1 MSIVT
6 NVPLG
11 VGQRQ
16 NYNYQIYELIKSN
29 SVIQNRADEI
39 KTLIEEYPS
48 QRFAQ
53 LICNY
58 ICPDYRSPEPSV
70 ETKLIMDAFFP
81 DFSDPFFEESYQTYN
96 RLKHE

>member
-1 MSIVT
+1 MSISIKPTDV
-6 NVPLG
+6 VRK
-11 VGQRQ
+11 RQ

-39 KTLIEEYPS
+39 KTLIEEYPN

-58 ICPDYRSPEPSV
+58 ICPDYRRPEPTV
-70 ETKLIMDAFFP
+70 ETKLIMEAFFP
-81 DFSDPFFEESYQTYN
+81 GFSDPFFEESDQTYN